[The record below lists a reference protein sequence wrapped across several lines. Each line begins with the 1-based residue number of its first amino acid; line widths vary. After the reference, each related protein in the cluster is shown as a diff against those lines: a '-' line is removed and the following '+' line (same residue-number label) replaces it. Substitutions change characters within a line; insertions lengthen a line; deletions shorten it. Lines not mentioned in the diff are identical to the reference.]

1 MAGDVELIAEERAHP
16 AKLQD
21 TFIPV
26 HNCKL
31 VPAHKL
37 FATLSSEEFILFAF
51 SYTESCRCSIN
62 VIN

>member
-26 HNCKL
+26 HDRKL
-31 VPAHKL
+31 ILAHQL
-37 FATLSSEEFILFAF
+37 FATLSSEEFDF
-51 SYTESCRCSIN
+51 Y
-62 VIN
+62 